1 MSTYITCDQCG
12 ATLECAYSQDEG
24 NEKAAL
30 FITTDWDGNVVDVYL
45 ECPYCGA
52 CEIIDEAP
60 RRKKT
65 GPEGDVHVD
74 KALTKVAAD
83 YLGKRITDEFVGDK
97 VGLYYAEET
106 TYGRTPGEPVKES
119 KWQRFVK
126 FMTKQRGSG
135 RG

>member
-1 MSTYITCDQCG
+1 MSTYITCNECG

-60 RRKKT
+60 RRKKK
-65 GPEGDVHVD
+65 GPAGDVHVD
-74 KALTKVAAD
+74 KALTRVAAD
-83 YLGKRITDEFVGDK
+83 YLGSRTEFVGDK
-97 VGLYYAEET
+97 VFLRHAKET
-106 TYGRTPGEPVKES
+106 TYGREPVKES
-119 KWQRFVK
+119 KWQKVLRFL
-126 FMTKQRGSG
+126 TKQRGL
-135 RG
+135 RQ